1 MKEKMTM
8 DDFTTEQAAAYFM
21 QIWGIDTVASPSFMR
36 EFVDFIKQRENGAVK
51 AMHERRKR
59 ESKRAD

>member
-21 QIWGIDTVASPSFMR
+21 QIWGIDTDASPGFMR
-36 EFVDFIKQRENGAVK
+36 EFVGFIKQRENGAV
-51 AMHERRKR
+51 
-59 ESKRAD
+59 RAVLEMGA

>member
-1 MKEKMTM
+1 MSKKMTM

-21 QIWGIDTVASPSFMR
+21 QIWGIDAFLSQSFMR

-51 AMHERRKR
+51 AIPEVG
-59 ESKRAD
+59 A